1 VNPHEKFRFFV
12 VRDTTPADKNKIS
25 AKKPITPA
33 YKIVKKIKRMVN
45 RMGIFDKLSGKPAA
59 LTPKSA
65 LVLSAITVIAAD
77 GVIDEAEIN
86 DLAKIVRGD
95 RKSIDTA
102 MQVLKAN
109 PFPGVIDLIAKTL
122 DEKQKIATLAV
133 LCDLAMAD
141 GVLAGE
147 EKKILQMYMDKFG
160 ISEAKLTP
168 IIEAIAIK
176 NDFSIFT

>member
-1 VNPHEKFRFFV
+1 
-12 VRDTTPADKNKIS
+12 
-25 AKKPITPA
+25 
-33 YKIVKKIKRMVN
+33 
-45 RMGIFDKLSGKPAA
+45 MGIFDKLTGKPAT

-77 GVIDEAEIN
+77 GVIDEAELN

-102 MQVLKAN
+102 MKVMKAN
-109 PFPGVIDLIAKTL
+109 QFPGVIDLVAIVL
-122 DEKQKIATLAV
+122 DENQKLATLAI
-133 LCDLAMAD
+133 LCDIAMSD

-160 ISEAKLTP
+160 VSEAKLAP
-168 IIEAIAIK
+168 IVDAISIK
-176 NDFSIFT
+176 NNFSIFA

>member
-1 VNPHEKFRFFV
+1 
-12 VRDTTPADKNKIS
+12 
-25 AKKPITPA
+25 
-33 YKIVKKIKRMVN
+33 
-45 RMGIFDKLSGKPAA
+45 MGFFDKLAGKPAT
-59 LTPKSA
+59 LNPKSA

-86 DLAKIVRGD
+86 DLGKIVRGD

-102 MQVLKAN
+102 MAVLKAN
-109 PFPGVIDLIAKTL
+109 KFPGVIDMVAATL
-122 DEKQKIATLAV
+122 DEKQKIATLAI

-147 EKKILQMYMDKFG
+147 EKQVLQMYMDKFG
-160 ISEAKLTP
+160 VSEATLKP

-176 NDFSIFT
+176 NDFSIFS

>member
-1 VNPHEKFRFFV
+1 
-12 VRDTTPADKNKIS
+12 
-25 AKKPITPA
+25 
-33 YKIVKKIKRMVN
+33 
-45 RMGIFDKLSGKPAA
+45 MGIFDKLTGKPAT

-95 RKSIDTA
+95 KKSIQTA
-102 MQVLKAN
+102 MDVLKAN
-109 PFPGVIDLIAKTL
+109 KFPGVIDMVAATL
-122 DEKQKIATLAV
+122 DEKQKIATLAI

-147 EKKILQMYMDKFG
+147 EKAILQMYMEKFG
-160 ISEAKLTP
+160 VSEAALKP

-176 NDFSIFT
+176 NDFSIFS